1 MRIGLIGFGK
11 TGTAVASVVLTHPG
25 LSLEW
30 VVRRS
35 DKLELRSVAEF
46 LGVDASA
53 DARVFPRDAF
63 PVDELLDA
71 MPVDVIVDFS
81 SEDGIDYYGEAAA
94 RRGIAI
100 VTAIS
105 HYPAGKVEFLGQLGE
120 ETAVLWSP
128 NITVGINFLIL
139 AAQTLRRIA
148 PNVDVEIVEEHFK
161 SKEGVSGTARVIAE
175 GLEVDP
181 RTVKSIRAGGIVG
194 VHEVLFGF
202 PQQTVRI
209 RHESL
214 SREAF
219 GNGAIFAA
227 ERLVGLPPGL
237 YKMDD
242 LLLPFFSDGSS
253 PTASARG
260 ACGACP
266 APGDLATVPR

>member
-1 MRIGLIGFGK
+1 MRIGLIGFGG
-11 TGTAVASVVLTHPG
+11 TGTAVASAVLTHPG

-46 LGVDASA
+46 LGVDASV

-81 SEDGIDYYGEAAA
+81 SEDGIDYYGQAAA

-105 HYPAGKVEFLGQLGE
+105 HYPADRVELLGELGE

-181 RTVKSIRAGGIVG
+181 RTAKSIRAGGIVG
-194 VHEVLFGF
+194 VHVVLFGF

-227 ERLVGLPPGL
+227 ERLVGLAPGL

-242 LLLPFFSDGSS
+242 LLLPFVSDGSS

-260 ACGACP
+260 ACGDCP
-266 APGDLATVPR
+266 ATGDLATLPR

>member
-11 TGTAVASVVLTHPG
+11 TGTAVASVVLNRPD

-46 LGVDASA
+46 LGVDVPATGLVHPSSA
-53 DARVFPRDAF
+53 FSA
-63 PVDELLDA
+63 DELLDA
-71 MPVDVIVDFS
+71 LPVDVIVDFS
-81 SEDGIDYYGEAAA
+81 SAGGIDYYGEAAA
-94 RRGIAI
+94 RRGVAI

-105 HYPAGKVEFLGQLGE
+105 HYPAEKVDLLEALGTS
-120 ETAVLWSP
+120 TAVLWSP

-148 PNVDVEIVEEHFK
+148 PSVDVEIVEEHFK
-161 SKEGVSGTARVIAE
+161 SKEGVSGTAHVIAE
-175 GLEVDP
+175 GLDVDP
-181 RTVKSIRAGGIVG
+181 GSVKSIRAGGIVG

-219 GNGAIFAA
+219 GNGALFAA
-227 ERLVGLPPGL
+227 ERLVGLPAGL

-242 LLLPFFSDGSS
+242 LLLPYFSEGAPETGVA
-253 PTASARG
+253 PTTCETCSAK
-260 ACGACP
+260 
-266 APGDLATVPR
+266 GDLAALPS

>member
-11 TGTAVASVVLTHPG
+11 TGTAVASVVLNRPD

-46 LGVDASA
+46 LGVDVPATGLVHPSSA
-53 DARVFPRDAF
+53 FSA
-63 PVDELLDA
+63 DELLDA
-71 MPVDVIVDFS
+71 LPVDVIVDFS
-81 SEDGIDYYGEAAA
+81 SAGGIDYYGEAAA
-94 RRGIAI
+94 RRGVAI

-105 HYPAGKVEFLGQLGE
+105 HYPAEKVDLLEALGTS
-120 ETAVLWSP
+120 TAVLWSP

-181 RTVKSIRAGGIVG
+181 RTAKSIRAGGIVG
-194 VHEVLFGF
+194 VHVVLFGF

-227 ERLVGLPPGL
+227 ERLVGLAPGL

-242 LLLPFFSDGSS
+242 LLLPFVSDGSS

-260 ACGACP
+260 ACGDCP
-266 APGDLATVPR
+266 ATGDLATLPR